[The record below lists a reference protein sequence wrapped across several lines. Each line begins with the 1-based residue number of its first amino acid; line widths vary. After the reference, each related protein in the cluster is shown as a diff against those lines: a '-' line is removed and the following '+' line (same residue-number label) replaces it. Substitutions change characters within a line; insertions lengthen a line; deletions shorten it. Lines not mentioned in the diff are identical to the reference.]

1 MAVALQASAEDAS
14 LERLGKAGNA
24 DADED
29 HRCVTGLRVSPVTDA
44 RGRHSIYFFFAAEG

>member
-29 HRCVTGLRVSPVTDA
+29 HRCVTGLRVSTVRDA
-44 RGRHSIYFFFAAEG
+44 RGRHSIYFFAAED